1 MVTIQKTVDIPAD
14 RRLVLEI
21 PLPPT
26 VPSGRTK
33 LTLNF
38 ESARSGD
45 DGLDYE
51 GECPVCAAKNYT
63 PNAGTIAAIL
73 EPPGKRF
80 HSVEEFW
87 ADLMNDDDEACGD
100 A

>member
-14 RRLVLEI
+14 RRLTI
-21 PLPPT
+21 DLPET
-26 VPSGRTK
+26 VPSGWTK

-45 DGLDYE
+45 DGLDHE

-63 PNAGTIAAIL
+63 PNAGTIAAIEEGRAMRRGQVPCEQFSSL
-73 EPPGKRF
+73 E
-80 HSVEEFW
+80 ELLE
-87 ADLMNDDDEACGD
+87 DLRS
-100 A
+100 